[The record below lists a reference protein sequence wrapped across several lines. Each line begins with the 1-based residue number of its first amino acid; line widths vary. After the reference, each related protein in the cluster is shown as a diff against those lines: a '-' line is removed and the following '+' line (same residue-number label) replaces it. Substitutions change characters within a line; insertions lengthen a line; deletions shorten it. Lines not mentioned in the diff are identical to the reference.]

1 MDSFPGDVSPFFY
14 KLLNLFRSL
23 WWSQLVWPKPPKWKK
38 WTKRA
43 DTLQNKH
50 MTGWKISIFGRRYI
64 FKWLFLVVMLVVFG
78 WISTWRWMSARIGCL
93 SEFVFL
99 GRGVLM
105 WQMSV
110 FLWGAQKMP
119 KLRKKNMRSPH
130 LLETAIRA
138 PEASHWIEPSRSTQR
153 RSTPLLQTS
162 ANWIKRLWTS
172 TKRSTTFF
180 SAGCGE
186 RAHWPERAHVT
197 SRQALPACL
206 GSTNES
212 FAHHLM
218 SPAAIQKEAQEVA
231 HQLLPRHLIWTD
243 LHGSPNLNLEP
254 TSSFSLE
261 ASRSAWRWVDR
272 YTKRGGLLYSAGTKV
287 LESTQRSGA
296 MCWSLLTEGG
306 TSEIVTFILPISGRV
321 PYHISNSRSTISGTR
336 PTGQGAQFEFG
347 RFGEFWLGW
356 FLKTL
361 MQNIQMIKNHGLQ
374 TRTSINILISSQNTR
389 P

>member
-64 FKWLFLVVMLVVFG
+64 FKWLFLVVMLVVFR

-119 KLRKKNMRSPH
+119 H
-130 LLETAIRA
+130 LLETAIGA
-138 PEASHWIEPSRSTQR
+138 PEASHWINTIVANFCELNQTSYEYR
-153 RSTPLLQTS
+153 RSVLRRFFCGL
-162 ANWIKRLWTS
+162 RG
-172 TKRSTTFF
+172 RSSLTAAR
-180 SAGCGE
+180 SC
-186 RAHWPERAHVT
+186 RK
-197 SRQALPACL
+197 QASVASMFV
-206 GSTNES
+206 STNES

-231 HQLLPRHLIWTD
+231 QQVLLRHLIWTD

-272 YTKRGGLLYSAGTKV
+272 YTKRGGLLYSAGAEV

-296 MCWSLLTEGG
+296 MCWSLLTEA
-306 TSEIVTFILPISGRV
+306 VHWR
-321 PYHISNSRSTISGTR
+321 
-336 PTGQGAQFEFG
+336 
-347 RFGEFWLGW
+347 
-356 FLKTL
+356 
-361 MQNIQMIKNHGLQ
+361 
-374 TRTSINILISSQNTR
+374 
-389 P
+389 